1 MTKTEARIIR
11 DIFRTG
17 RFNAVTHKQAETAAR
32 VLKEVLPHRIQCV
45 DRTDDLGAFCQ
56 TFVHTDF
63 KAA

>member
-1 MTKTEARIIR
+1 
-11 DIFRTG
+11 
-17 RFNAVTHKQAETAAR
+17 